1 MTTWLCLVRSKS
13 WDIIRKN
20 QVYGLP
26 FSKKNELEKIKIG
39 DLLAIYIIHP
49 LRKIIGVCKVVSQP
63 YVGYED
69 IWGKNSH
76 SNVKY
81 PYRIKVEP
89 IDGLVVSKKDSIPLH
104 IVFGYVNSKKGYIIE
119 PYLRNIFFLKM
130 TDKQS
135 KTLLSKLSKLHGGEN
150 N

>member
-1 MTTWLCLVRSKS
+1 MTMWLCLVKSKS
-13 WDIIRKN
+13 WDIMRKN

-26 FSKKNELEKIKIG
+26 IGRKNELEDIKVG

-49 LRKIIGVCKVVSQP
+49 LRKIIGICKVTSQP
-63 YVGYED
+63 YVGYES
-69 IWGKNSH
+69 IWGENSR

-89 IDGLVVSKKDSIPLH
+89 IDELVVSKKDSIPLH
-104 IVFGYVNSKKGYIIE
+104 IVFGYVNSKRGYIIE
-119 PYLRNIFFLKM
+119 PYLRNILFLKM

-135 KTLLSKLSKLHGGEN
+135 KTLLFELSKSHSGEN
-150 N
+150 